1 MKTSLNATVVSVQEE
16 RLPNR
21 WLFVV
26 AAVLMQ
32 LGLGNVYAWSI
43 FRNPLMSLHGW
54 TIQEATMPFT
64 LCVVFFAVG
73 MIVAGRWQD
82 RVGPRIVAVTGGIL
96 LSAGFLLASQLG
108 QTLLGLYLTY
118 GVLVGLGVG
127 FAYVT
132 PIATCVKWFPDMRG
146 FITGLAVLGFGAGS
160 LIVAPVGTTLISQIG
175 VYGTLAVFGVT
186 FGLLVMLTGAMLRNP
201 PTGWKPAGW
210 TPPANG
216 PGSQEHRDHPPSQM
230 AKTFQFYLLWV
241 VFLFWAGVGLMVIS
255 QAVPMGQELAD
266 LSAPVAAGALGVMS
280 ILNGLGRPAFGFVS
294 DKIGRIGATLLA
306 QAVFIVTL
314 LLVLPNARDFALYT
328 LGISLIGFAYGGSLS
343 VLPAFIAD
351 YYGTKHLGINYGW
364 VFSAWGAAGVLGP
377 IIGAQVR
384 AATGAWGGAFMVLA
398 ILSAVAALLILI
410 AKPPRSRG

>member
-1 MKTSLNATVVSVQEE
+1 MKNTVSQVISKEE

-21 WLFVV
+21 WLFVI

-54 TIQEATMPFT
+54 SIQEATLPFT

-73 MIVAGRWQD
+73 MIIAGRWQD
-82 RVGPRIVAVTGGIL
+82 RVGPRIVAMTGGVL
-96 LSAGFLLASQLG
+96 LGAGFLLASQFG
-108 QTLLGLYLTY
+108 QTLLGLYITY

-160 LIVAPVGTTLISQIG
+160 LIVAPVGTALISQIG
-175 VYGTLAVFGVT
+175 VYNTFAIFGVA
-186 FGLLVMLTGAMLRNP
+186 FGLLVVLTGALLRNP
-201 PTGWKPAGW
+201 PVGWKPAGW
-210 TPPANG
+210 TPPENG
-216 PGSQEHRDHPPSQM
+216 PGSKEQRDYPPSEM

-255 QAVPMGQELAD
+255 QAVPMGQELAN
-266 LSAPVAAGALGVMS
+266 LSPTVAAGALGLMS
-280 ILNGLGRPAFGFVS
+280 ILNGLGRPAFGFIS
-294 DKIGRIGATLLA
+294 DKLGRKGATILA
-306 QAVFIVTL
+306 QVVFILTL
-314 LLVLPNARDFALYT
+314 LFILPNARDFALYT
-328 LGISLIGFAYGGSLS
+328 LGISLIGLAYGGSLS
-343 VLPAFIAD
+343 VMPAFTAD

-384 AATGAWGGAFMVLA
+384 AATGAWGGAFVVLA
-398 ILSAVAALLILI
+398 VLSAAAAALILI
-410 AKPPRSRG
+410 AKPPK

>member
-1 MKTSLNATVVSVQEE
+1 MKNTTIAVEE
-16 RLPNR
+16 HLPNR
-21 WLFVV
+21 WIFVI

-32 LGLGNVYAWSI
+32 LGLGNVYSWSI
-43 FRNPLMSLHGW
+43 FRNPLMDLHRW
-54 TIQEATMPFT
+54 TIQEATLPFT

-82 RVGPRIVAVTGGIL
+82 RVGPRSVAMTGGAL
-96 LSAGFLLASQLG
+96 LGAGFLLASQLG

-160 LIVAPVGTTLISQIG
+160 LIVAPVGTWLIDRIG
-175 VYGTLAVFGVT
+175 VYGTFAVFGVA
-186 FGLLVMLTGAMLRNP
+186 FGLLVVLTGAILRNP
-201 PTGWKPAGW
+201 PVGWKPAGW
-210 TPPANG
+210 TPPENG
-216 PGSQEHRDHPPSQM
+216 PGSHNQKDYPPSQM

-255 QAVPMGQELAD
+255 QAVPMGQELAGLD
-266 LSAPVAAGALGVMS
+266 KAVAAGALGVMS
-280 ILNGLGRPAFGFVS
+280 ILNGLGRPAFGFIS
-294 DKIGRIGATLLA
+294 DKLGRKGATIVA

-314 LLVLPNARDFALYT
+314 LFILPNARDFALYT

-343 VLPAFIAD
+343 VMPAFTAD
-351 YYGTKHLGINYGW
+351 YYGTKHLGVNYGW

-384 AATGAWGGAFMVLA
+384 AATGAWGGAFLVLA
-398 ILSAVAALLILI
+398 ALSAAAAVLILI
-410 AKPPRSRG
+410 ARPPKE

>member
-1 MKTSLNATVVSVQEE
+1 MKNTTMPVEE

-21 WLFVV
+21 WIFVI

-54 TIQEATMPFT
+54 TIQEATLPFT
-64 LCVVFFAVG
+64 LCIVFFAVG

-82 RVGPRIVAVTGGIL
+82 RVGPRIVAMTGGVL
-96 LSAGFLLASQLG
+96 LGAGFLLASQFG
-108 QTLLGLYLTY
+108 KTLLGLYLTY

-160 LIVAPVGTTLISQIG
+160 LIIAPVGTWLISQIG
-175 VYGTLAVFGVT
+175 VYGTFATLGVII
-186 FGLLVMLTGAMLRNP
+186 GLLVVIAGAILRNP
-201 PTGWKPAGW
+201 PAGWKPAGW
-210 TPPANG
+210 TPPATG
-216 PGSQEHRDHPPSQM
+216 VGSQAQRDYPPSQM

-241 VFLFWAGVGLMVIS
+241 VFLFWAGIGLMVIS
-255 QAVPMGQELAD
+255 QAVPMGQELAG
-266 LSAPVAAGALGVMS
+266 LSATVAAGALGLMS
-280 ILNGLGRPAFGFVS
+280 VLNGLGRPTFGFIS
-294 DKIGRIGATLLA
+294 DKLGRKGATILA

-314 LLVLPNARDFALYT
+314 LFILPNARDFALYT

-343 VLPAFIAD
+343 IMPAFTAD
-351 YYGTKHLGINYGW
+351 YYGTKHLGVNYGW
-364 VFSAWGAAGVLGP
+364 VFSAYGAAGVLGP
-377 IIGAQVR
+377 IIGAQIR
-384 AATGAWGGAFMVLA
+384 AATGAWSGAFMVLA
-398 ILSAVAALLILI
+398 ALSAAAAVLILI
-410 AKPPRSRG
+410 ARPPKE